1 MTRLFLQQIPRISTV
16 AALAVAALLAA
27 APAHAGRNRLSG
39 QVLDRN
45 GEAVERA
52 VVSLEPGNVQ
62 LVTDS
67 EGRFT
72 IDYLRDESGER
83 SRLLKKTKYTF
94 DVYKP
99 GFHTFNLSIYY
110 KKGEVTLEPV
120 MLAEDTVDIQDI
132 PANLDPGAYGDP
144 THSAGA
150 NYEGQ

>member
-1 MTRLFLQQIPRISTV
+1 MTRLFQHISPV
-16 AALAVAALLAA
+16 LLAVAALSAA
-27 APAHAGRNRLSG
+27 SPAFAARNRLSG

-45 GEAVERA
+45 GEAIERA
-52 VVSLEPGNVQ
+52 VVTLDPGNVQ
-62 LVTDS
+62 LVTDGD
-67 EGRFT
+67 GRFT
-72 IDYLRDESGER
+72 IDYLRDDGGER

-99 GFHTFNLSIYY
+99 GFHTFTLSIYY
-110 KKGEVTLEPV
+110 KKGEVMLEPV
-120 MLAEDTVDIQDI
+120 TLAEDTVDIQDI